1 MCLEPH
7 AQPARRLVS
16 RQGSWAP
23 RAFTGFRSPHGRL
36 FAESPRQSL
45 ASRQLWPH
53 LEEVWQSPGP
63 PAPQPPASEL
73 QLISASRRLGLQE
86 PAGPRLT
93 ALSPGVGEAGRG
105 MGRWARAS
113 SSRNHITGGPKQ
125 RPQRRQG
132 LAHPRCKRL
141 FFCTR
146 FPTPLSSGWLSSPSG
161 VRLRGLKGVC
171 TPVIAPSSPRIL
183 AIPLHRLTDAD
194 GCVWVCLGSQT
205 KRSET
210 LPHLAWGFPV
220 QPGRPWVS
228 CLHGNLTV
236 D

>member
-36 FAESPRQSL
+36 LAESPRQSL
-45 ASRQLWPH
+45 ASGQLWPH

-73 QLISASRRLGLQE
+73 QLISARRRLGLQE

-105 MGRWARAS
+105 VGHWARAS

-125 RPQRRQG
+125 RPQRRRG

-141 FFCTR
+141 FFLHEVPDASVLGMVIVTLRCQTPR
-146 FPTPLSSGWLSSPSG
+146 PGRGLHTCDRPFVPTHLGHPPAQTDRCGWLRVGVSG
-161 VRLRGLKGVC
+161 
-171 TPVIAPSSPRIL
+171 ISDQEI
-183 AIPLHRLTDAD
+183 
-194 GCVWVCLGSQT
+194 
-205 KRSET
+205 
-210 LPHLAWGFPV
+210 
-220 QPGRPWVS
+220 
-228 CLHGNLTV
+228 
-236 D
+236 